1 MAIIICPT
9 EEKDLA
15 FVQKLWANPD
25 VMYYVGFP
33 NGLQQSEAQMQAWYA
48 WLQKS
53 KPLTMHYSIF
63 EDEIYCGETFFEID
77 TSHDCLACMDIK
89 LLPAAQ
95 GKGIAYQALGFALAQ
110 AKAHGAKIAF
120 VDPDPQNKKAIALY
134 NKLGFVP
141 CTAPA
146 HILAQEE
153 DYDCVYM
160 EKAL

>member
-77 TSHDCLACMDIK
+77 TSQSTWCKNSLCR
-89 LLPAAQ
+89 P
-95 GKGIAYQALGFALAQ
+95 
-110 AKAHGAKIAF
+110 
-120 VDPDPQNKKAIALY
+120 
-134 NKLGFVP
+134 
-141 CTAPA
+141 
-146 HILAQEE
+146 
-153 DYDCVYM
+153 
-160 EKAL
+160 